1 MSATAAEGFSRRA
14 AALLRS
20 AANDLKRDDEN
31 AERELG
37 LEPGTFADHTSG
49 KRPLDWAL
57 LRRAAEVWPLNERDL
72 LPVHD
77 DCPAGLSV
85 LRAKESLGSSRV
97 LARGGEGYYE
107 YRDTAMSRI
116 ASYRPEWIRML
127 RVVED
132 NRADNPRVQWNHG
145 HLLYQFTYFVG
156 PVNYYYRWG
165 DTSYCVPM
173 ETGDSVWG
181 LPFAPHSFTARSDSE
196 PAYILALTYGGA
208 LVGDAQRE
216 LAVLG
221 RRPAHD
227 LALPVAGSPSSQPG
241 LIRSFMAARCLTPAE
256 LADRT
261 GLAADRL
268 TELCGPGDTDGRGG
282 TDDTDGRGGPGDTA
296 TESELALLAEAL
308 GVSVRDL
315 LAPRST
321 SHRGVSIQ
329 HGRDARSW
337 DHPGKDG
344 PAYRFTQLAGDPL
357 HPHTTALQVDVRAAA
372 ASDDARL
379 VTHQHQYLY
388 VLGDAPVEVSWEHDG
403 RRRTDVLEPGDS
415 AYIEPLVPLTFSTA
429 GDTLPRL
436 LLLRI
441 AGAVT
446 PDVRYALGSMA
457 HGGIDRYIAEDRL
470 WYSKEGN

>member
-1 MSATAAEGFSRRA
+1 MSATAAEGFGRRA

-31 AERELG
+31 AERDLG

-49 KRPLDWAL
+49 KRPVDWAL

-85 LRAKESLGSSRV
+85 LRAAESLAGSRV

-132 NRADNPRVQWNHG
+132 NSADNPRVQWNRG

-181 LPFAPHSFTARSDSE
+181 LPFAPHSFTARTDSE
-196 PAYILALTYGGA
+196 PAYILALTYGGG

-227 LALPVAGSPSSQPG
+227 LALPVAGSPSSLPG
-241 LIRSFMAARCLTPAE
+241 LIRSFMAARCVTPAE
-256 LADRT
+256 IADRT

-268 TELCGPGDTDGRGG
+268 TELCSPGA
-282 TDDTDGRGGPGDTA
+282 TA
-296 TESELALLAEAL
+296 TETELALLAEAL

-321 SHRGVSIQ
+321 SHHGVSIQ

-337 DHPGKDG
+337 DYPGKDD

-357 HPHTTALQVDVRAAA
+357 HPHTTALQVDVRATT

-388 VLGDAPVEVSWEHDG
+388 VLGDAPVEVAWEHDG
-403 RRRTDVLEPGDS
+403 QRRTDVLEPGDS
-415 AYIEPLVPLTFSTA
+415 AYIEPLVPVTFSAT
-429 GDTLPRL
+429 GDALPRL

-446 PDVRYALGSMA
+446 PEVRHALGSMA
-457 HGGIDRYIAEDRL
+457 QGGIDRYIAEDRL